1 MTPQEE
7 ITVWEVVDKIADYLI
22 PVISVFVSYI
32 FGRLQASGS
41 NKYNAR
47 KERYEKF
54 YVPFVRFF
62 YSNQLQSIK
71 FSDLPSET
79 QTKIYRLF
87 LDNIQYLDLDTMSSL
102 DPLMYQF
109 SLLILKRAGSE
120 LPHVTYAEENLDGVF
135 KESTENIL
143 IQAKKLARKLHLPP
157 IAEIVL
163 EDVFQVISWPRRLQ
177 EQLWLCGVRIR
188 RILSKWRS

>member
-1 MTPQEE
+1 MTPQEG
-7 ITVWEVVDKIADYLI
+7 ITVWEVVDKIADYLV

-32 FGRLQASGS
+32 LGRLQVYGS
-41 NKYNAR
+41 NKHNAR

-54 YVPFVRFF
+54 YVPFIRFF
-62 YSNQLQSIK
+62 YANQLQSVK

-87 LDNIQYLDLDTMSSL
+87 LDNIQYLDLDTMFSL

-109 SLLILKRAGSE
+109 SLLLLKRSGSE
-120 LPHVTYAEENLDGVF
+120 LPHVTYAEENLDSVF

-143 IQAKKLARKLHLPP
+143 IQAKKLAQKLHLPP

-163 EDVFQVISWPRRLQ
+163 EDVFQVISWRRRLQ
-177 EQLWLCGVRIR
+177 GQWWLCGVRIR

>member
-32 FGRLQASGS
+32 FGRLQANGS

-62 YSNQLQSIK
+62 YANQLQSVK
-71 FSDLPSET
+71 FSALPSET
-79 QTKIYRLF
+79 QAQIYRLF
-87 LDNIQYLDLDTMSSL
+87 LDNIQYLDLNTMFSL
-102 DPLMYQF
+102 EPLMYQF
-109 SLLILKRAGSE
+109 SLLILKKSGSE
-120 LPHVTYAEENLDGVF
+120 LPHVTYAEENLDSVF

-143 IQAKKLARKLHLPP
+143 IQAKELAQKLHLPP
-157 IAEIVL
+157 IAEIAL
-163 EDVFQVISWPRRLQ
+163 EDVFQVKSWRGKLE
-177 EQLWLCGVRIR
+177 EQWWLCGVQIR
-188 RILSKWRS
+188 RIFSKWRS